1 MNLHDREKEHGQTE
15 TRKKKRWNT
24 HKKKNK
30 AQHQTHKTQR
40 NGRKLTTDK
49 KNLSHSFRGIISVDV
64 DFLLA

>member
-1 MNLHDREKEHGQTE
+1 MGRQRQEKKEIEHTQ
-15 TRKKKRWNT
+15 
-24 HKKKNK
+24 KKNK

-49 KNLSHSFRGIISVDV
+49 KNLSHSFRGIISVDL

>member
-1 MNLHDREKEHGQTE
+1 MGRQRQEKKEIEHT
-15 TRKKKRWNT
+15 
-24 HKKKNK
+24 KKNK